1 MNKLFDLNS
10 PFMIVLSRVSDLILV
25 SLLWFLCCI
34 PVITIGPATAALYYV
49 VLKLAKKEEIKV
61 IKGFF
66 HGFKTNFKQAV
77 AQNLIFL
84 VLAAVIVA
92 DLWFWIHVQG
102 SAASVITGI
111 FAAAGIWLVCI
122 MMYVYPL
129 QAQFINPVKN
139 TFKNAGFL
147 AMRHVLSTVIILA
160 LHLLPLIVAFI
171 SLELFVLTIPL
182 WVLFAP
188 GLIAYLCAFRFNK
201 IFAPYLPTT
210 ENTEL
215 TES

>member
-10 PFMIVLSRVSDLILV
+10 PFMIALSRVSDLVIV

-34 PVITIGPATAALYYV
+34 PIITIGPATAALYHV
-49 VLKLAKKEEIKV
+49 VLKMAKKEEIKV
-61 IKGFF
+61 VKGFF
-66 HGFKTNFKQAV
+66 HGFRTNFKQGI

-84 VLAAVIVA
+84 VLAAVIIA
-92 DLWFWIHVQG
+92 DLWFWTHVQG
-102 SAASVITGI
+102 TGAAVVTGI

-122 MMYVYPL
+122 MLYVYPL
-129 QAQFINPVKN
+129 QAQFYNSVKN

-147 AMRHVLSTVIILA
+147 AMRHALSTVIVLA
-160 LHLLPLIVAFI
+160 LHLLPLAVAFL
-171 SLELFVLTIPL
+171 SLGLFILTIPL

-201 IFAPYLPTT
+201 IFAPYLQPAET
-210 ENTEL
+210 EEKTEL
-215 TES
+215 